1 MDAERIVKKYPNRRL
16 YDTATSR
23 YVTLEDIRH
32 LVRDSVRF
40 RIVDAKTDEDITRTI
55 LLQIILEQEDGGR
68 PIFSTEVL
76 EQLIRSYGDAM
87 QGFLSSYLKQSLDV
101 FLQQQQVVQQQ
112 MAGLLQS
119 GPLSVLND
127 LAEQNIRLWRSMQE
141 TAMKSVGIDPGSDQR
156 ADEPDQKP

>member
-23 YVTLEDIRH
+23 YVTLEDIRQ

-40 RIVDAKTDEDITRTI
+40 RIVDAKSDEDITRTI

-141 TAMKSVGIDPGSDQR
+141 TAMKSVGIDPNADQR
-156 ADEPDQKP
+156 PDEPDQKP